1 MVGGCSGVKGQVVSA
16 SLRRRVGYDA
26 GASAVF
32 VMVVCFWRTDT
43 TCYGSL
49 NFNSG
54 GARKPILVAC
64 GEIVVGSAN
73 HPRGTQS
80 ISGFPKD
87 DPHGTGGGFHF
98 FARAAFFCA
107 SVSVVSIVV
116 INP

>member
-1 MVGGCSGVKGQVVSA
+1 VGRCRGVIGQVVST

-80 ISGFPKD
+80 ISGFPKGD
-87 DPHGTGGGFHF
+87 HT
-98 FARAAFFCA
+98 AQVEAFFCA
-107 SVSVVSIVV
+107 DEIFFAVSSLRLHLAAK
-116 INP
+116 P